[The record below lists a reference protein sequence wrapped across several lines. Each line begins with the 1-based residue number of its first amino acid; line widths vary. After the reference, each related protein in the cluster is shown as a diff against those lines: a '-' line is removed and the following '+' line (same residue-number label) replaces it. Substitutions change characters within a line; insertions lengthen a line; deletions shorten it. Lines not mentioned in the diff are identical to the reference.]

1 MLVIQRSAGEGL
13 LGVANL
19 GDTTVCSRRA
29 SRRKTAGGYC
39 ACEKYDGTSKRRK
52 RDWLHLQSFA
62 CVFSPF
68 SA

>member
-1 MLVIQRSAGEGL
+1 LPTLATRPSAL
-13 LGVANL
+13 
-19 GDTTVCSRRA
+19 RRA